1 MSQNPAI
8 LYAFRLTGNGAAEP
22 LEPVE
27 SGLIPALAGAT
38 PERPVW
44 VHLNGGQAETRAFL
58 DAVVQAGLIPPMAL
72 DALMAEQTRPRCLPM
87 DPGVQINLRGVNLN
101 ANADPEDMVSVRLWV
116 SASLA
121 FSVRIRRLLAM
132 EDIRQA
138 LEEGKGPQTTGD
150 FLVQVARALGL
161 RVQPVVDALKEEIDT
176 LEEEAEGQHTQG
188 LRDRLAE
195 ERRRI
200 IALARYL
207 RPQVDALDT
216 LLGLDLPWLSHR
228 RRQQLATTADR
239 FRRLTEDLD
248 AARDHAAVLQ
258 DQIAAALADRLSRT
272 GFSLTVLASVFM
284 SLSFLTGLLGINVAG
299 IPFAEAPQAFWWVCA
314 LLVLLAVGQLAFF
327 RFKRLL

>member
-1 MSQNPAI
+1 MLQTPAI
-8 LYAFRLTGNGAAEP
+8 LYAFRLTGSGGG
-22 LEPVE
+22 E
-27 SGLIPALAGAT
+27 SLAPDADGMLSALTAAT

-44 VHLNGGQAETRAFL
+44 VHLTGGLPETRAFL
-58 DAVVQAGLIPPMAL
+58 EAVVQAGLMPPMAL
-72 DALMAEQTRPRCLPM
+72 DALMADQTRPRCLPM

-101 ANADPEDMVSVRLWV
+101 ADSDPEDMVSVRLWV

-121 FSVRIRRLLAM
+121 FSVRIRRLLALD
-132 EDIRQA
+132 DIRQA
-138 LEEGKGPQTTGD
+138 LEGGKGPHTTGD

-161 RVQPVVDALKEEIDT
+161 RAQPVVDSLKDAIDD
-176 LEEEAEGQHTQG
+176 LEEEAEQRHSQD

-228 RRQQLATTADR
+228 RRQQMATTADR

-272 GFSLTVLASVFM
+272 GFSLTVLASIFM
-284 SLSFLTGLLGINVAG
+284 PLSFLTGLLGINVAG
-299 IPFAEAPQAFWWVCA
+299 IPFAEAPQAFWWVCG
-314 LLVLLAVGQLAFF
+314 LLVLLAAGQLAFF

>member
-1 MSQNPAI
+1 MSQSPAI
-8 LYAFRLTGNGAAEP
+8 LYAFRLTGNGGAEP

-27 SGLIPALAGAT
+27 GGLIPALAGAT

-58 DAVVQAGLIPPMAL
+58 NTVAQAGLIPPMAL

-138 LEEGKGPQTTGD
+138 LGDGKGPQTTGD

-284 SLSFLTGLLGINVAG
+284 PLSFLTGLLGINVAG

>member
-1 MSQNPAI
+1 MSQSPAI
-8 LYAFRLTGNGAAEP
+8 LYAFRLTGHGGAEP

-27 SGLIPALAGAT
+27 GGLIPALAGAT

-44 VHLNGGQAETRAFL
+44 VHLNGGPAETRAFL
-58 DAVVQAGLIPPMAL
+58 DTVVQAGLIPPMAL

-284 SLSFLTGLLGINVAG
+284 PLSFLTGLLGINVAG